1 MFVIITIE
9 NEGFL
14 MSKKTENKRLNRRMI
29 FSLIINIFL
38 IVSTIFLVRYI
49 LKLNG
54 IENTLRILFCII
66 ISICILILTIFNFK
80 TSKKKKNIKH
90 KLLILLSILIIGINC
105 FFSYSLSKVFTTLNK
120 ISNNSGT
127 VSISLVTLK
136 SNDVKE
142 ILKIDSEDKIAS
154 ISEEVSE
161 SLNELVNDFSR
172 KNGIKNELEYYD
184 NYFDIASSLLDG
196 KVKYAFLPSEY
207 QTILSSQEEYSDFSE
222 KINVIK
228 KYEKNQQLEQ
238 TVQKSVLEPF
248 TVLLMGVDT
257 LTSSYNADTLMV
269 VTFNPET
276 LSATMLSI
284 PRDTYTTISCTGR
297 KHKINSSG
305 WSGDKCVVSTV
316 EKYLDIDID
325 YYAKINF
332 DGVVQLVNALGGI
345 EVDVPYSFCEQNS
358 KRKWGKNTIYVE
370 KGMQTLNGEQALAL
384 TRNRHYWKGRCDSK
398 YTKEGNRSDFTRGQN
413 QQLVLKSMLNS
424 MKKIDDIN
432 TVYKLLDTLGNNM
445 VTSMSTDTILSLY
458 NIGKDILLKMNT
470 TKDISKIVNIQRL
483 KFTSYTQ
490 TIKIGNLN
498 LSVVINHD
506 NSVKEV
512 ISAMK
517 KNLGVIDSETIK
529 TFSFDINNNYKED
542 VVGSG
547 TYGGSSNVVVLPNFV
562 GKDYNYAKSWA
573 LTNDVKLKIEY
584 EYKKESSY
592 KEGEIIKQSSKA
604 NTDISILKEL
614 VITVV
619 TKINQEEST
628 DEDSSTQ
635 PFTYNQ
641 CLEEQT
647 KDLDNCIIQSFVGK
661 DIETFKTWLKSTGL
675 SIPVTYNTVEG
686 INTNII
692 GQNIT
697 GLSIYDLINQGKTL
711 EITYSE
717 KGMPVPDENEEKE
730 EQQKEE
736 INEN

>member
-1 MFVIITIE
+1 
-9 NEGFL
+9 

-80 TSKKKKNIKH
+80 TSKKKKSIKH

-517 KNLGVIDSETIK
+517 KNLGVIESETIK

-697 GLSIYDLINQGKTL
+697 GLSIYDLINQSKTL